1 VALKIPSRNG
11 SGSWPSQPASSSTES
26 LKPFVN
32 LLEFLCSL
40 SGEDGSKR
48 VPGTL
53 SVTSK
58 DGKWTLRVKDSSC
71 KVYAYVTADSLD
83 DALLILDT
91 GLGDGSLDWRPDND
105 NWKRK

>member
-1 VALKIPSRNG
+1 MALKIPSRNG
-11 SGSWPSQPASSSTES
+11 NGNSPSLPASSLTEC

-32 LLEFLCSL
+32 LLEFLSSL
-40 SGEDGSKR
+40 SGAGGSKR

-53 SVTSK
+53 SLTSK

-71 KVYAYVTADSLD
+71 KVYAYVTADKLD

-91 GLGDGSLDWRPDND
+91 GLGDGSLDWRVDND